1 MQIRSSVKIIE
12 IGYLVCLLAAIGIAV
27 YLLAIHNQD
36 ERMWGLLG
44 LPAVAALYLL
54 VRHIRR
60 RLVKLTILDDRLR
73 YEAGFLSKTTRTMEL
88 AKVQD
93 VRVDQSVG
101 QRMLNIGN
109 LSLETAGESSRI
121 VMPSVDR
128 PHEAA
133 DRILELSRARHSGV
147 RAQPEVRC
155 PKLEAKNSVLDSSRG
170 YRTPNEFAAVLKS
183 SENGGEDTKGS
194 STNP

>member
-1 MQIRSSVKIIE
+1 VVYAETAPLTWCYHARVRISTSVKTIQ
-12 IGYLVCLLAAIGIAV
+12 IGYIVCLLAAIGIAG

-36 ERMWGLLG
+36 DRMWALLA
-44 LPAVAALYLL
+44 LPALAALYLL
-54 VRHIRR
+54 VRHIQRK
-60 RLVKLTILDDRLR
+60 LVKLTILDDRLR
-73 YEAGFLSKTTRTMEL
+73 YEAGFLTKTTRTMEL

-93 VRVDQSVG
+93 VRVDQTVG

-133 DRILELSRARHSGV
+133 DRILELSRARHPGV
-147 RAQPEVRC
+147 
-155 PKLEAKNSVLDSSRG
+155 
-170 YRTPNEFAAVLKS
+170 
-183 SENGGEDTKGS
+183 
-194 STNP
+194 

>member
-1 MQIRSSVKIIE
+1 VQIRTSVKTIQ
-12 IGYLVCLLAAIGIAV
+12 IGYVLCLLAAIGIAV

-36 ERMWGLLG
+36 DRLWALLAIPGL
-44 LPAVAALYLL
+44 AALYLV
-54 VRHIRR
+54 VRHMRR
-60 RLVKLTILDDRLR
+60 RMVKLTILEDRLR

-93 VRVDQSVG
+93 VRVDQTIG

-133 DRILELSRARHSGV
+133 DRILELSRGRHTGV
-147 RAQPEVRC
+147 
-155 PKLEAKNSVLDSSRG
+155 
-170 YRTPNEFAAVLKS
+170 
-183 SENGGEDTKGS
+183 
-194 STNP
+194 

>member
-1 MQIRSSVKIIE
+1 MIGEEKGNLQGKNAAVAEAYTETAELTWCYHARVQISTSVKTIQ
-12 IGYLVCLLAAIGIAV
+12 IGYVVCLLAAIGIAG

-36 ERMWGLLG
+36 DWMWALLA
-44 LPAVAALYLL
+44 LPALAALYLMAG
-54 VRHIRR
+54 HIRR
-60 RLVKLTILDDRLR
+60 RMIKLTILNDRLR

-93 VRVDQSVG
+93 VRVDQTVG

-128 PHEAA
+128 PHDAA
-133 DRILELSRARHSGV
+133 DRILELSRARHPGV
-147 RAQPEVRC
+147 
-155 PKLEAKNSVLDSSRG
+155 
-170 YRTPNEFAAVLKS
+170 
-183 SENGGEDTKGS
+183 
-194 STNP
+194 